1 MAAELACLSTGFHG
15 ELQGSNPGFFTLLAP
30 AEKRIA
36 AIPANFA
43 FQSVLRKGSP
53 EAMRRYIA
61 DNLEE
66 IKSVLRNRL
75 QARPTPEN
83 VMPPEG
89 RVYDES
95 SGGYDVLDDF
105 FVRGREA
112 LEAGDFSLA
121 AKCFEI
127 SSEKSKELN
136 RATAEN
142 YQAYALL
149 LNGET
154 LRARMILSPLRE
166 SKCSFPSA
174 YWNLACGMAEEQ
186 RVEQL
191 DILAEGIRKAPHLQL
206 LRGAVYIGVSSAQ
219 PTQPVHPSHPF
230 HPSHPSLTQWLRC
243 LPMIEAQLL
252 VFYLDYGQMNSAE
265 KETELLRI
273 GAYVYSGEP
282 SVPDPLD
289 HLIPYETTGKF
300 FQAMLERQRHAEVV
314 DFWFRCRKRIAF
326 MRYDFWKIRTDYFEK
341 FGRRDQSI
349 NAFKSELHC
358 RLRSIAAE
366 PRFREN
372 KMFLNATQMRAA
384 IYLCR
389 CMTPELRAH
398 GRTIFRMLSRF
409 RDNYGISLVPENLKV
424 DRLFID
430 ELENQPETYRR
441 PVPARAVGAD
451 GKRTVRHIG
460 DSRPARA
467 SYAAVPFQNEKKG
480 APTTAKVRCARCAP
494 AARIN

>member
-1 MAAELACLSTGFHG
+1 MAAELACLSTDLH
-15 ELQGSNPGFFTLLAP
+15 GSNPGFFTLFAP
-30 AEKRIA
+30 AERRTA

-66 IKSVLRNRL
+66 IKSILRDRL
-75 QARPTPEN
+75 QARPIPEN

-95 SGGYDVLDDF
+95 KGGYDVLDDF
-105 FVRGREA
+105 FVRGRDA
-112 LEAGDFSLA
+112 LQTGDFSLA

-142 YQAYALL
+142 FQAYALL

-154 LRARMILSPLRE
+154 LRARMLLSPLRE

-191 DILAEGIRKAPHLQL
+191 DILAEGIKKAPHLQL
-206 LRGAVYIGVSSAQ
+206 LRGAVFIGASPAQ
-219 PTQPVHPSHPF
+219 TAHPL
-230 HPSHPSLTQWLRC
+230 LTQWLRC

-252 VFYLDYGQMNSAE
+252 AFYLDYGQMNSAE
-265 KETELLRI
+265 KETALLRI
-273 GAYVYSGEP
+273 GAYVYNGEP

-289 HLIPYETTGKF
+289 HLISYETTGKF

-326 MRYDFWKIRTDYFEK
+326 MRYDFWKIRADYFEK
-341 FGRRDQSI
+341 FGRRVQSI
-349 NAFKSELHC
+349 GAFKSELHC

-389 CMTPELRAH
+389 CMAPELRPH

-409 RDNYGISLVPENLKV
+409 RDNYRISLVPENLKV
-424 DRLFID
+424 DRLFIEED
-430 ELENQPETYRR
+430 QPETCGRR
-441 PVPARAVGAD
+441 LPIRAAGAAGKQSAGRIGMKYPGSYSVAPV
-451 GKRTVRHIG
+451 
-460 DSRPARA
+460 
-467 SYAAVPFQNEKKG
+467 QNEIKEKRRAYNRG
-480 APTTAKVRCARCAP
+480 
-494 AARIN
+494 